1 MKKYLFIALA
11 ALGFA
16 ACAEKDDHNLSVNNG
31 EKEKSYISIT
41 LASNDATRAEG
52 ELGKN
57 FEDGIPAESEVE
69 TAYVFFFRDGKA
81 FPVSYSNNTTT
92 EGHANGTN
100 YLPLTLDMTDEAD
113 DTNNVSDY
121 SDEILV
127 IENYRGEYPNQI
139 VAVLNWEPTAPSY
152 DIANLEEVL
161 LNIQNANNK
170 FVMCNSVYADESTP
184 KKTIIATPITEE
196 NIGTED
202 DLDTLKAVQIYVE
215 RLAAKVTFTADNNGL
230 FSVGEKVVDR
240 SGTTPVEI
248 DVYAKILGYELF
260 DAYYDSWLVKQI
272 NPNWL
277 NSDLG
282 FTWND
287 SPNYRSYWADSYT
300 NRSTLDFP
308 ATNSFKWNTNP
319 GEKYCG
325 ENTNVNANDRTKVV
339 VKAQLVKADGTTS
352 VEVVNW
358 LGKTYVGEGYL
369 KTVVANTLKEQY
381 FSSTDEKSYVGI
393 MPEDLKCVTRD
404 SNSEKAYYVDFQ
416 LATNASNFGVYKTW
430 YKKSAD
436 GKYTKIDGT
445 DAMNAELLKVH
456 PALVYKNGQTYY
468 YTDIRHLAN
477 DTAKTGAYGVVRN
490 HVYKV
495 NINKVSG
502 FGTPIYDPSQDFV
515 EVETPEEIYTYVSAQ
530 INILSWRIV
539 DRNYEL

>member
-16 ACAEKDDHNLSVNNG
+16 ACAEKDEMGNQPINNG
-31 EKEKSYISIT
+31 EMEKSYISIT
-41 LASNDATRAEG
+41 LASNDATRAED

-57 FEDGIPAESEVE
+57 FEDGTPAESEVA
-69 TAYVFFFRDGKA
+69 TAYVFFFRDGVA

-100 YLPLTLDMTDEAD
+100 YLPLTLDMKDETNV
-113 DTNNVSDY
+113 TNNVSDY

-139 VAVLNWEPTAPSY
+139 VAVLNWTPIEPSY
-152 DIANLEEVL
+152 NIADLEDEL
-161 LNIQNANNK
+161 LNIQNTSGK

-184 KKTIIATPITEE
+184 KKAIIATPITEA
-196 NIGTED
+196 NIGTKD
-202 DLDTLKAVQIYVE
+202 DLDNDKLKAVQIYVE
-215 RLAAKVTFTADNNGL
+215 RLAAKVEFTTANADGL
-230 FSVGEKVVDR
+230 FETGETVVDR
-240 SGTTPVEI
+240 RNGANEEI
-248 DVYAKILGYELF
+248 EVNAKILGYELF

-272 NPNWL
+272 VPTWL
-277 NSDLG
+277 DSELG

-300 NRSTLDFP
+300 NRADLSFP
-308 ATNSFKWNTNP
+308 ASNKFNWNNNP
-319 GEKYCG
+319 GEAYCG
-325 ENTNVNANDRTKVV
+325 ENTRPGENNRTKVV
-339 VKAQLVKADGTTS
+339 VKAQLVDENGDF

-358 LGKTYVGEGYL
+358 LGKTYVGEDYL
-369 KTVVANTLKEQY
+369 KIVVANTLKEQY
-381 FSSTDEKSYVGI
+381 FSYASATYNGI
-393 MPEDLKCVTRD
+393 EPKDLKCVTRN

-416 LATNASNFGVYKTW
+416 LSTDDAGYGVNKTW

-436 GKYTKIDGT
+436 GKYTQVT
-445 DAMNAELLKVH
+445 DMNAELMNVH

-502 FGTPIYDPSQDFV
+502 FGTPIYDPTQDFV

-539 DRNYEL
+539 ARDYEL